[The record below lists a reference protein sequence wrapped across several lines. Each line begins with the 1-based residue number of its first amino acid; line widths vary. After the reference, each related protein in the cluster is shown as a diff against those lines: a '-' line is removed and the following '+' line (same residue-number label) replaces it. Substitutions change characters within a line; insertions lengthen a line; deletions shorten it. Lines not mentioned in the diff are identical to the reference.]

1 MKKCR
6 FLAMMSVCLMLTLS
20 NFTNTGLTEVFANP
34 EEVVVTETPS
44 DMPEG
49 SGQLESD
56 GGDGSTSFTSTLPEE
71 ISESEVIEEK
81 EDAESEESS
90 SVQEPFAKEEAPKK
104 NYFFG
109 YIVLFIITATIT
121 VGIRMAYKK
130 MKQKEAKSKYNPD
143 MMYNPMKT
151 KLK

>member
-6 FLAMMSVCLMLTLS
+6 FLAMMGVCLMLTLS

-71 ISESEVIEEK
+71 ISESEVIE